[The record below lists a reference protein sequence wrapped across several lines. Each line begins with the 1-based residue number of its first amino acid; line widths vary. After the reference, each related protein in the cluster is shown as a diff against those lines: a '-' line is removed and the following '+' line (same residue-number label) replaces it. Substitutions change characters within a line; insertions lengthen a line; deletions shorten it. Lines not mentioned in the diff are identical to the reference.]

1 MKNIDNIID
10 RYLAGE
16 TSLEE
21 EGQIKAYLLSDQV
34 DDQHKDL
41 IPLFQYFDLAST
53 VDLDK
58 NVDVAIHAQN
68 AGVLI
73 DKYWTGNTS
82 LTEEKLIKEYLL
94 SKEVAPEHQDMIAM
108 FAFFEEQES
117 AMMSKFID
125 VSAITGEHLSELELA
140 IESYWSGE
148 STIEQEAMISEYVAS
163 GQVSTNHS
171 ELIPLFSYFAQEKDI
186 SLDNDLGLDKI
197 AKQPEA
203 KVRFMFPKVMAVAAS
218 LALLLMFTFNFMS
231 SETSYKNTYTEVED
245 PEEALE
251 ITMEALAFLGHKYDK
266 GTKPIKYIKELE
278 KTDVFRF
285 TK

>member
-1 MKNIDNIID
+1 
-10 RYLAGE
+10 
-16 TSLEE
+16 
-21 EGQIKAYLLSDQV
+21 
-34 DDQHKDL
+34 
-41 IPLFQYFDLAST
+41 
-53 VDLDK
+53 
-58 NVDVAIHAQN
+58 
-68 AGVLI
+68 
-73 DKYWTGNTS
+73 
-82 LTEEKLIKEYLL
+82 
-94 SKEVAPEHQDMIAM
+94 MIAM

-125 VSAITGEHLSELELA
+125 ISAITGEHLSELELA

-186 SLDNDLGLDKI
+186 TLDNDLGLDKI